1 MGSTLGV
8 RVMPSPARRPLV
20 ASLLA
25 GSLLLAGCGFEGA
38 PATATVVTIDRV
50 CQIIESTRRQV
61 DDPRGSGVKLDAA
74 EMRSTK
80 GECKSVGEWEEVRK
94 KRKKMVDG
102 TAAVHV
108 EYQAPQDGSFQT
120 ATLEFTGRDDE
131 FYELNAGDTIP
142 ILVATDDP
150 KRIRK
155 A

>member
-1 MGSTLGV
+1 
-8 RVMPSPARRPLV
+8 MPSPARL
-20 ASLLA
+20 SLATSLIA
-25 GSLLLAGCGFEGA
+25 GSLLLGGCGFEGA
-38 PATATVVTIDRV
+38 PATATVVTIDRE
-50 CQIIESTRRQV
+50 CQIIESMRRQV

-74 EMRSTK
+74 EMRTTK
-80 GECKSVGEWEEVRK
+80 GECKSVAEWEEVRE

-108 EYQAPQDGSFQT
+108 EYQAPQDGSYQT
-120 ATLEFTGRDDE
+120 ATLNFTGRDDE

-142 ILVATDDP
+142 ILVANGDP